1 MGLKQNNFRDT
12 MGSFR
17 CFGLTQSNNANPSN
31 LTANTHLAGAQR
43 NFTAGQGCA
52 NQQAGIPYGYRQG
65 GAWVMPM
72 KSGGVSSFN
81 ALNGSG
87 TISADLLAVK
97 LFEASLSGSGDV
109 TALGSLIVQAI
120 AALSGSGE
128 ISDAQ
133 VNAFLA
139 AVANIS
145 GSGEISDADIE
156 GLGEAVAAIFG
167 SGALTGSMATGVA
180 EAIASLTV
188 TGTGLSTANV
198 GSAVWSALATANNV
212 SGTMGEK
219 LNDAGGA
226 ANPWTE
232 VIESGF
238 TASEIMKILLAVAA
252 GDATGLNGSAV
263 IFKSQDGAIN
273 RIEATQ
279 VDGNR
284 TIDVIDVS

>member
-12 MGSFR
+12 LGSFR
-17 CFGLTQSNNANPSN
+17 YFGLTQSNSANPSN
-31 LTANTHLAGAQR
+31 LQENTHLAGAQR
-43 NFTAGQGCA
+43 NFTAGQGCT

-72 KSGGVSSFN
+72 KAGGVSSFN
-81 ALNGSG
+81 ALTGSG
-87 TISADLLAVK
+87 SISADLLAVK
-97 LFEASLSGSGDV
+97 LFEAALSGSGEV

-120 AALSGSGE
+120 AALSGLGE

-145 GSGEISDADIE
+145 GSGEVSDANLA
-156 GLGEAVAAIFG
+156 GLGAAVAAIFG
-167 SGALTGSMATGVA
+167 SGTASGSTATGIA
-180 EAIASLTV
+180 EAIADLTV

-198 GSAVWSALATANNV
+198 GAAVWGALAAANNT
-212 SGTMGEK
+212 SGSMGEK
-219 LNDAGGA
+219 LNDAGSA
-226 ANPWTE
+226 SNPWTE

-238 TASEIMKILLAVAA
+238 TASEVMRILLAVAA
-252 GDATGLNGSAV
+252 GDATGLNDGNVA
-263 IFKSQDGAIN
+263 FKSQDGTKN

-279 VDGNR
+279 SDGNR
-284 TIDVIDVS
+284 TIDVIDAT